1 MGHISD
7 DPLLKLSLLLLY
19 GVINLASPSYKYCIP
34 TGIQVHAYS
43 PSGPPPP
50 PPPPTHTHTHTH
62 THMHTHSHMHTLPHH
77 TCPLVQVK
85 AAVLDPDN
93 DFNVERTLTKDD
105 VQTLIQVSQHHHHNY
120 CIVTMDL
127 LSTN

>member
-1 MGHISD
+1 MTPCIC
-7 DPLLKLSLLLLY
+7 LKLSLLLLY

-50 PPPPTHTHTHTH
+50 PH
-62 THMHTHSHMHTLPHH
+62 HSHMHTLPHH